1 MINVKGTY
9 TFEIPINTMFLNT
22 KLKIHGENLITLFGA
37 SFFMHRWID
46 NEFEP
51 LKYIVIGKGTKRPLI
66 TDEKLGSETCRK
78 LCKTNVNLNT
88 KTLELSCNFTS
99 KEILDTTEIGVA
111 NDKILISHDLYQ
123 TLSSDIIGSLTTT
136 VNLTYNFHLTTGSLR
151 TSWKKSTQYNNLYY
165 VYEPTKVNGVIEYNT
180 GSGYVRKNNPAQVVQ
195 NKGSYYY
202 DTTNKNLYI
211 RTSDD
216 THPDNNEIIIQTK

>member
-1 MINVKGTY
+1 MKLKGTY
-9 TFEIPINTMFLNT
+9 TFEIPITTMFINT
-22 KLKIHGENLITLFGA
+22 KLKIYGENLITLFGA

-51 LKYIVIGKGTKRPLI
+51 LKYLVLGKGTKRPLI
-66 TDEKLGSETCRK
+66 TDESLGSETCRK

-88 KTLELSCNFTS
+88 KTLELSATFTA
-99 KEILDTTEIGVA
+99 KEILNTTEIGVA
-111 NDKILISHDLYQ
+111 NDKILISHDLYT
-123 TLSSDIIGSLTTT
+123 TLSEDVIGELTTT
-136 VNLTYNFHLTTGSLR
+136 INLTYNFHLDTGSLR
-151 TSWKKSTQYNNLYY
+151 TQWKKSTQHTNLYY
-165 VYEPTKVNGVIEYNT
+165 VYEPTKVTGVIEYNT
-180 GSGYVRKNNPAQVVQ
+180 NSGYVRKNSIEEVVN

-202 DTTNKNLYI
+202 ETTTKNLYV